1 MPPIVKELQS
11 RPIVLYAI
19 AMGLALSCRAHP
31 WQMIFLVPV
40 LAVASNWTTRFAAL
54 ALVFVGILTAPS
66 PAKSLM
72 EREFVNRTMDIVTVP
87 RTGKSGDW
95 CIAEGGGTRLGLFL
109 GESKTSLSLG
119 DRIHLKG
126 VVRTLKEGSEQF
138 WLSKGVIGTMFI
150 GEDNEVTVLQSGSPI
165 FRWGMSWRQ
174 SFISFAATSLSPRH
188 ARLADAL
195 CFNLDA
201 LLDKDLQENLAR
213 TGTVHIV
220 SASGLHVMIFAVAF
234 QLVLSKLP
242 IPRWAQLV
250 LLLFFLLIYAG
261 ATGFR
266 PPVLR
271 AVVMVGV
278 MMSAYLVRREG
289 DLLSAAGLAAI
300 AQFFLDPRSVFD
312 IGFYLSFLTVAALSL
327 FMPLDAPRGG
337 KEWLLRGA
345 QASFV
350 ASLASAPIVALIFGR
365 VSLISI
371 LANLMI
377 GVSIGPIVAGGLL
390 AWLIS
395 LVSPSLGGWLMSV
408 GVAPFC
414 TYLEWVVNSLG
425 VLPFAAV
432 EVPAFSVYW
441 IPIFY
446 FVSLALW
453 RFKRRPAP

>member
-11 RPIVLYAI
+11 RPMVLHSI
-19 AMGLALSCRAHP
+19 ALGLALATKAHP
-31 WQMIFLVPV
+31 WF
-40 LAVASNWTTRFAAL
+40 
-54 ALVFVGILTAPS
+54 LVFVVPVVILGSGWTARVVSMSLAVVGILLAPGQVQ
-66 PAKSLM
+66 SLM
-72 EREFVNRTMDIVTVP
+72 ERQYVDRSMDIVTVP

-109 GESKTSLSLG
+109 GNSGTQLSLG

-138 WLSKGVIGTMFI
+138 WLSKGVVGTMFI
-150 GEDNEVTVLQSGSPI
+150 GRDNSIVVTQQGSPI

-174 SFISFAATSLSPRH
+174 SFIDFAGANLSKRH
-188 ARLADAL
+188 AALADAL

-201 LLDKDLQENLAR
+201 LLDKDLQDNLAR

-242 IPRWAQLV
+242 IPRWAQLIV
-250 LLLFFLLIYAG
+250 LLFFLLVYAG

-312 IGFYLSFLTVAALSL
+312 IGFYLSFITVSALAL
-327 FMPLDAPRGG
+327 FLPLDAPRWG
-337 KEWLLRGA
+337 KEAVIRSA

-350 ASLASAPIVALIFGR
+350 ASLASAPIVSHVFGR
-365 VSLISI
+365 FSLVSI
-371 LANLMI
+371 LANLAI
-377 GVSIGPIVAGGLL
+377 GISIAPIVAGGLG
-390 AWLIS
+390 AWALHFVWPAGAGAIMNYG
-395 LVSPSLGGWLMSV
+395 VSP
-408 GVAPFC
+408 FC
-414 TYLEWVVNSLG
+414 SYLEWVVNMMG
-425 VLPFAAV
+425 RLPFASL
-432 EVPAFSVYW
+432 ETPSFSAYW
-441 IPIFY
+441 IPAFY
-446 FVSLALW
+446 VASLLLW
-453 RFKRRPAP
+453 RFKRRSAE